1 MRLSVK
7 GSEKEIMKL
16 IILDRDGV
24 INHDSADY
32 IKSADEWVPIDGSIE
47 AIARLHKAGFTV
59 VIATNQAGLAKGKF
73 DLDDLEAM
81 HEKLTQLVE
90 DQGAELGAIFYC
102 PHHPDDKCK
111 CRKPMPGM
119 VDAIEA
125 EFNISAEGFYF
136 VGDSLRDMQSAIT
149 KGCKPI
155 LVKTGNG
162 EKTIAQLADVSLQT
176 DAPQLSPEQVQVF
189 NDLAAAA
196 DFIIANDSDAQ
207 VEKQSTQQ
215 DDK

>member
-1 MRLSVK
+1 
-7 GSEKEIMKL
+7 MKL

-24 INHDSADY
+24 INHDSANY

-136 VGDSLRDMQSAIT
+136 VGDSLRDMQAAIT

-176 DAPQLSPEQVQVF
+176 DAPQLSPEQVQIF
-189 NDLAAAA
+189 NDLAAAV

-215 DDK
+215 GDK

>member
-1 MRLSVK
+1 
-7 GSEKEIMKL
+7 MKL

-24 INHDSADY
+24 INHDSANY

-136 VGDSLRDMQSAIT
+136 VGDSLRDMQAAIT

-162 EKTIAQLADVSLQT
+162 EKTIAQLANVSLQT

-215 DDK
+215 GDK

>member
-1 MRLSVK
+1 
-7 GSEKEIMKL
+7 MKL

-24 INHDSADY
+24 INHDREDY
-32 IKSADEWVPIDGSIE
+32 VKSADEYVPIDGSIE

-59 VIATNQAGLAKGKF
+59 VIATNQSGLARGKF

-81 HEKLTQLVE
+81 HEKLTGLVE
-90 DQGAELGAIFYC
+90 EQEAELGAIFYC
-102 PHHPDDKCK
+102 PHAPEDNCK
-111 CRKPMPGM
+111 CRKPKAGL

-136 VGDSLRDMQSAIT
+136 VGDSLRDMQAAVS

-162 EKTIAQLADVSLQT
+162 EKTLSQLADPSLQL
-176 DAPQLSPEQVQVF
+176 DAPVLTPDHIQVF
-189 NDLAAAA
+189 DNLSCAA
-196 DFIIANDSDAQ
+196 DFIIANDS
-207 VEKQSTQQ
+207 EL
-215 DDK
+215 

>member
-1 MRLSVK
+1 MK
-7 GSEKEIMKL
+7 GSEKETMKL

-24 INHDSADY
+24 INVDRADY
-32 IKSADEWVPIDGSIE
+32 VKSADEWVPITGSIE

-59 VIATNQAGLAKGKF
+59 VVATNQSGLAREKF

-90 DQGAELGAIFYC
+90 EQGAELGAIFYC
-102 PHHPDDKCK
+102 PHHPDDHCK

-125 EFNISAEGFYF
+125 EFNTSAEGFYF
-136 VGDSLRDMQSAIT
+136 VGDSLRDLQAAVT

-162 EKTIAQLADVSLQT
+162 EKTLAQLAEPSLQT
-176 DAPQLSPEQVQVF
+176 DAPQLSPEQVHVVD
-189 NDLAAAA
+189 DLAAAA
-196 DFIIANDSDAQ
+196 DFIIANDSAN
-207 VEKQSTQQ
+207 
-215 DDK
+215 

>member
-1 MRLSVK
+1 
-7 GSEKEIMKL
+7 MKL

-32 IKSADEWVPIDGSIE
+32 IKSADEWIAIDGSID
-47 AIARLHKAGFTV
+47 AIARLYKAGFTV
-59 VIATNQAGLAKGKF
+59 VVATNQSGLARGKF

-81 HEKLTQLVE
+81 HGKLTGLVE
-90 DQGAELGAIFYC
+90 EQGAELGAIFYC
-102 PHHPDDKCK
+102 PHHPDDNCK

-119 VDAIEA
+119 IDAIEA

-136 VGDSLRDMQSAIT
+136 VGDSLRDLQAAVT

-162 EKTIAQLADVSLQT
+162 EKTLTQLANVSLQT
-176 DAPQLSPEQVQVF
+176 DAPQVSPEQIQVF
-189 NDLAAAA
+189 NNLAAAA
-196 DFIIANDSDAQ
+196 NFIISNDSDNHI
-207 VEKQSTQQ
+207 EKTGLTVG
-215 DDK
+215 